1 MFVRFLVW
9 LGFRQLSRGHHDEHN
24 QHGHDHGHDHD
35 HARGHGRHVHT
46 HGVVDPSITTSER
59 GIWAIKW
66 SFLALAITASIQVGV
81 AWLSGSVG
89 LLADTI
95 HNFGDAATAVPLWAA
110 FALSRRKPSRR
121 FPYGYGRVEDL
132 AGIVIVLIITFSAVV
147 AGYQTIQ
154 RFLHPQEV
162 AYLWAVAGA
171 SIVGFLGNEIA
182 AVIRVKVGRE
192 IESAALIADGYHA
205 RIDGLTSLAVLFGAA
220 GVWLGYPLAD
230 PIVGLLITIAIAQIV
245 WQSSKAIFA
254 RMLDGVEPA
263 IIDEIR
269 EAASNAKGVEKVA
282 DVRARWLGHRLHADL
297 SIAVASGHSVA
308 QGHAIAKEVRHQ
320 LMHSLGYLSSVMVH
334 IDPME
339 EAGDEFHR
347 ISEHSHD
354 GLDVHSH

>member
-9 LGFRQLSRGHHDEHN
+9 LGFRQLSRGHHEHDEHDH
-24 QHGHDHGHDHD
+24 HGHDHGHDHG
-35 HARGHGRHVHT
+35 HGHGRHVHT

-66 SFLALAITASIQVGV
+66 SFVALAITASIQVGV

-110 FALSRRKPSRR
+110 FALSRRKPNRR

-147 AGYQTIQ
+147 AGYRTIQ

-162 AYLWAVAGA
+162 DYLWAVAGA
-171 SIVGFLGNEIA
+171 SIVGFAGNEIA
-182 AVIRVKVGRE
+182 AAIRIRVGRE

-205 RIDGLTSLAVLFGAA
+205 RVDGLTSLAVLFGAA

-269 EAASNAKGVEKVA
+269 DAASHAKGVEKEA
-282 DVRARWLGHRLHADL
+282 DVRARWLRHRLHADL

-308 QGHAIAKEVRHQ
+308 QGHAIAKE
-320 LMHSLGYLSSVMVH
+320 
-334 IDPME
+334 
-339 EAGDEFHR
+339 
-347 ISEHSHD
+347 
-354 GLDVHSH
+354 